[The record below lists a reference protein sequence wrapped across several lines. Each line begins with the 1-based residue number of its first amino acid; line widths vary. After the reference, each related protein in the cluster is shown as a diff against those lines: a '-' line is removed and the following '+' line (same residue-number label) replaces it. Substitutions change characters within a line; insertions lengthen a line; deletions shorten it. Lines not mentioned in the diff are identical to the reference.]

1 MSRIGKQPVSIPE
14 KVKVDVKPGNTVHV
28 EGPKGKVHKTFDS
41 VVKISVSDKKVSFAP
56 TEETRFARAMFGT
69 ARSVVAGMV
78 KGVSEGYTRQLEIN
92 GVGYR
97 AEVTGSKLNL
107 VVGLSHPVELTLP
120 TGVAAKSEKAKSTVN
135 PGQDAV
141 LLTLSGSD
149 KELIGQ
155 LASKIRS
162 TRPPEPYKGKGIKYF
177 EEKLKR
183 KVGKTGAS

>member
-1 MSRIGKQPVSIPE
+1 
-14 KVKVDVKPGNTVHV
+14 
-28 EGPKGKVHKTFDS
+28 
-41 VVKISVSDKKVSFAP
+41 
-56 TEETRFARAMFGT
+56 
-69 ARSVVAGMV
+69 MV

-97 AEVTGSKLNL
+97 AEVAGPKVNL
-107 VVGLSHPVELTLP
+107 VVGLSHPVEIVLP
-120 TGVAAKSEKAKSTVN
+120 AGVAAKSEKAKSTVN

-141 LLTLSGSD
+141 MLTLTGSD

>member
-1 MSRIGKQPVSIPE
+1 MSRIGKLPVLVPSGVNVTI
-14 KVKVDVKPGNTVHV
+14 KDSLITVK
-28 EGPKGKVHKTFDS
+28 GPKGELKR
-41 VVKISVSDKKVSFAP
+41 KIPVGVSAKLESGQLHV
-56 TEETRFARAMFGT
+56 TRAADGRDERARHGLLRAL
-69 ARSVVAGMV
+69 VANMV

-97 AEVTGSKLNL
+97 VEVTGSKLNL

-120 TGVAAKSEKAKSTVN
+120 AGVAAKSEKAKSTVN

-155 LASKIRS
+155 LASKIRN

>member
-1 MSRIGKQPVSIPE
+1 MSRIGKLPVAIPA
-14 KVKVDVKPGNTVHV
+14 GVHV
-28 EGPKGKVHKTFDS
+28 TIKDAVVTVKGPKGELKRGVPS
-41 VVKISVSDKKVSFAP
+41 GVSAKLEAGKLLVSRAGDGR
-56 TEETRFARAMFGT
+56 EERSRHGLLRALL
-69 ARSVVAGMV
+69 ANMV

-97 AEVTGSKLNL
+97 AEVVGTKLSL
-107 VVGLSHPVELTLP
+107 VVGLSHPVEMLLP
-120 TGVAAKSEKAKSTVN
+120 PGVSAKSEKAKSTVN
-135 PGQDAV
+135 AGQDAV
-141 LLTLSGSD
+141 LLTLMGHD
-149 KELIGQ
+149 KEVIGQ

>member
-1 MSRIGKQPVSIPE
+1 MSRIGKMPVVVPSGVNVTI
-14 KVKVDVKPGNTVHV
+14 KDSLITIK
-28 EGPKGKVHKTFDS
+28 GPKGELKR
-41 VVKISVSDKKVSFAP
+41 KIPVGVTAKLEAGQLLVS
-56 TEETRFARAMFGT
+56 RAGDGRDE
-69 ARSVVAGMV
+69 RSRHGLLRALVANMV

-97 AEVTGSKLNL
+97 VEVAGAKVNL
-107 VVGLSHPVELTLP
+107 IVGLSHPVEIVLP
-120 TGVAAKSEKAKSTVN
+120 SGVAAKSEKAKSTVN

-141 LLTLSGSD
+141 MLTLTGSD

>member
-1 MSRIGKQPVSIPE
+1 MSRIGRMPVVVPSGVNVTI
-14 KVKVDVKPGNTVHV
+14 KDSLITVK
-28 EGPKGKVHKTFDS
+28 GPKGELKRKIPVGVAAKLEAGQL
-41 VVKISVSDKKVSFAP
+41 VVS
-56 TEETRFARAMFGT
+56 RAGDGRDE
-69 ARSVVAGMV
+69 RSRHGLLRALVANMV

-97 AEVTGSKLNL
+97 AEVAGPKVNL
-107 VVGLSHPVELTLP
+107 VVGLSHPVEIVLP
-120 TGVAAKSEKAKSTVN
+120 AGVAAKSEKAKSTVN

-141 LLTLSGSD
+141 MLTLTGSD